1 MIVAIAV
8 RFWTMG
14 LQASILIGV
23 VLAVRFFLKKYPK
36 IYSYALWALVGV
48 RLLCPFWV
56 ESSFSLLPNLLSLDS
71 QSTAQERI
79 SVLRDFSSQ
88 ESVDIKKEQMGD
100 FSEDKA
106 IGQLQQDNIPVE
118 KHSQV
123 QADKE
128 IVENTVNNQ
137 NSHENWKERFKSAIV
152 WVKTKGILPLAVLY
166 IFVAA
171 CLLAFYAIQY
181 LRMKRKVLTAV
192 RAHHNI
198 WLSTAIASPFVMGI
212 IAPKIYLPYWVY
224 QGSSQSDLEL
234 PKQLTKEEYQYIL
247 VHEQMHIRH
256 GDPMIRIVGIV
267 CACLHWWNPLVW
279 LAVAKMQEDMEMF
292 CDETVVAHFTAQL
305 QQTTLN
311 NTDTKAVKKS
321 QNNAIAKA
329 YASALLVFAQ
339 QQNSFDTGLAFGKS
353 YTEKRISNILHKRK
367 KNWLIVGL
375 VIALALFSAAAFM
388 TVPKPQNVQSPA
400 ITEWIWDKE
409 NLPYLMEVCPHI
421 PDFSGAEAMDAAF
434 WEEYLFDTYTSDF
447 DKESENIFSERY
459 DFEVPYHKVSFQ
471 EVEETAEQ
479 IFGKRLS
486 EYIADPTA
494 LGQENSNIFY
504 REGYFYI
511 AASDSPDFHYSLEGI
526 EQVGIMTEV
535 SLLKMIED
543 DQPVS
548 HVQLNLYPAE
558 NTRGFRIGGK
568 SEMQAEAEAQ
578 MSPFAYMGY
587 RGFLDECTGWT
598 GYNAFVNQDY
608 DGDGVADRVLR
619 IYQEESEYCQY
630 QVVFGNGNVLELD
643 KEVYDTGTPW
653 VESAD
658 INGDGEQEIIF
669 SQQYGFSTDMRGF
682 SDLAIFEKKG
692 NAYQR
697 AELPFVEGNEG
708 CSQKLTVHYQEERE
722 QLITVSIEAAD
733 FKINV
738 PIPNELW
745 ETERYQ
751 DYYKDVSETSA
762 VWDYFLVKDG
772 EETKLACKV
781 HLFDKWSEYGLILL
795 LGYENQRYVIEEI
808 MPADDEF
815 MDRLPDTRE
824 TWQLKE
830 YRLSTKDILLANGE
844 AAVLELW
851 LQEGEYAVG
860 EDVLPSAQTF
870 EENFQGQYYLVTK
883 NQEGIELDRHYLNQP
898 NAAAAERDV
907 FGDRCNFSG
916 FFAIQEADYNG
927 DHCPDFTIGVPLSSS
942 MNFFVL
948 YTVRENGKIELL
960 CKEGIPALTNDF
972 SVRFE
977 MEQGSRDIFT
987 YEYDNSIAEQ
997 RKLIYKWE
1005 SEQGIYRSV

>member
-79 SVLRDFSSQ
+79 SVQRDLTQQ
-88 ESVDIKKEQMGD
+88 ESADIKKEQMGD
-100 FSEDKA
+100 FSEDKG
-106 IGQLQQDNIPVE
+106 IWQLQQDNIPME
-118 KHSQV
+118 KQSQV
-123 QADKE
+123 QIDKD

-137 NSHENWKERFKSAIV
+137 KSHKNWKDRFKSAIV
-152 WVKTKGILPLAVLY
+152 WVKTKGILLLAVIY
-166 IFVAA
+166 SFTAA

-181 LRMKRKVLTAV
+181 LRMKRKVVTAV
-192 RAHHNI
+192 RADNNI
-198 WLSTAIASPFVMGI
+198 WLSGEISSPFVMGI
-212 IAPKIYLPYWVY
+212 IVPKIYLPYWVY
-224 QGSSQSDLEL
+224 QGNSL
-234 PKQLTKEEYQYIL
+234 PDMHLSEQLTIEEYQYIL
-247 VHEQMHIRH
+247 VHEQTHIRH
-256 GDPMIRIVGIV
+256 GDPIIRIVGIV
-267 CACLHWWNPLVW
+267 CVCLHWWNPLVW
-279 LAVAKMQEDMEMF
+279 LAAAKMHEDMEMF
-292 CDETVVAHFTAQL
+292 CDETVVDYFTAQL

-311 NTDTKAVKKS
+311 NTDTKAAKRS

-339 QQNSFDTGLAFGKS
+339 RQSGFDTGLAFGKS
-353 YTEKRISNILHKRK
+353 YTEKRVSNILRKRK
-367 KNWLIVGL
+367 KNWIIAGFVMLL
-375 VIALALFSAAAFM
+375 VLLCAAALM
-388 TVPKPQNVQSPA
+388 TVPKRENIQTSA
-400 ITEWIWDKE
+400 ITEWSWDKE

-682 SDLAIFEKKG
+682 GDLAIFEKKG

-697 AELPFVEGNEG
+697 VELPFVEGNEG

-916 FFAIQEADYNG
+916 SFAIQEADYNG